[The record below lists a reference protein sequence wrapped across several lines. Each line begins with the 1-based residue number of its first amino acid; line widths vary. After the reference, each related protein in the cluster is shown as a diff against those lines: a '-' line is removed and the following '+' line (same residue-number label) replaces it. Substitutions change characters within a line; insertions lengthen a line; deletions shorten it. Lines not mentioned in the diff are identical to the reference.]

1 LPGGVY
7 QPYFQK
13 SEAKLNSLQTV
24 NLTALM
30 ELTSGSAEIMIGLID
45 GPVALDHADL
55 TTESIRALPGGRTGS
70 CTRADSVACQHGTFI
85 AGILIAKRS
94 SVAPALCPGCKLL
107 LRPLFAETT
116 TGTEQMPSAMPED
129 LASALLECMNAGA
142 RVLNLSVGLSRVSS
156 KSERTLEEALDQAAR
171 RGVLVVAAAGN
182 QGTLGSSALTRHP
195 WVIPV
200 VASNRDSRPTPESN
214 LCASIGRR
222 GLCAPGDAITSLG
235 TMGQPLT
242 TGGTS
247 AAVPFVT
254 GTIALLWSEFPKASA
269 IDIKFA
275 LTQASVSRRATVI
288 PPLLNA
294 WSAYQM
300 LRRLR
305 P

>member
-1 LPGGVY
+1 M
-7 QPYFQK
+7 K
-13 SEAKLNSLQTV
+13 SLETV
-24 NLTALM
+24 NLMALM
-30 ELTSGSAEIMIGLID
+30 DVTFGSAETLIGLID

-55 TTESIRALPGGRTGS
+55 TTENIRAVRGGVNGS
-70 CTRADSVACQHGTFI
+70 CSRTDSLACQHGTFI

-94 SVAPALCPGCKLL
+94 SVAPALCPGCTLL
-107 LRPLFAETT
+107 LRPLFSETT
-116 TGTEQMPSAMPED
+116 TGADQMPGATPED
-129 LASALLECMNAGA
+129 LAAALFESMDAGA
-142 RVLNLSVGLSRVSS
+142 RILNLSVGLSRISS
-156 KSERTLEEALDQAAR
+156 EGERTLEEALDQAAM

-200 VASNRDSRPTPESN
+200 VACDQERRPTPESN
-214 LCASIGRR
+214 LGSSIGRH

-235 TMGQPLT
+235 TMGAPFT

-269 IDIKFA
+269 IEIKLA
-275 LTQASVSRRATVI
+275 LTHSGGSRRATVV

-294 WSAYQM
+294 WAAYEM
-300 LRRLR
+300 LRRASL
-305 P
+305 